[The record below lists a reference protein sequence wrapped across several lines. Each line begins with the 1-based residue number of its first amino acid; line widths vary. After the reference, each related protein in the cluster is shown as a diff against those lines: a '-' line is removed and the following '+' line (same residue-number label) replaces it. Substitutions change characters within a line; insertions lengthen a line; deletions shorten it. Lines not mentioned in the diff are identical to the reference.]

1 MFLFFS
7 RQILG
12 KVRIIPAFCFV
23 NQGQFVPKV
32 NCHSVNWPIFVGI
45 EKLNGVEIVS
55 LHNK

>member
-1 MFLFFS
+1 MFLFF
-7 RQILG
+7 LG

-23 NQGQFVPKV
+23 NQGQFVSKV

-55 LHNK
+55 LPNK